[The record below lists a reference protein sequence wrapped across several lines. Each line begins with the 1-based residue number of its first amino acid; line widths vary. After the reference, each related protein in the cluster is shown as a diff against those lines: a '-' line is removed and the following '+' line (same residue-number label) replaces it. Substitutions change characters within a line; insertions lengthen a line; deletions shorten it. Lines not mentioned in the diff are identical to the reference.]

1 LLTHI
6 TQIKTNKTG
15 NLSLA
20 ISKWKSNAIRV
31 IDSLTGRSVGEWPT
45 VKTKVGIPI
54 NVGFN
59 EGDYFGVGA
68 SSGHISVYGW
78 SS

>member
-1 LLTHI
+1 M
-6 TQIKTNKTG
+6 
-15 NLSLA
+15 
-20 ISKWKSNAIRV
+20 